1 MKKILKFLAV
11 VVLCGFST
19 PAFSAMTLGGTYVC
33 TNSKCFMPMLIT
45 ETGVLQG
52 TRSEFLQVTI
62 KGSANLDRCIMRKEV
77 TSHGTLIA
85 NATEFLM
92 DLSVCAGKTTLTSCN
107 LMNLYV
113 LDQNEENS
121 ENPIHITLNGA
132 TTVNGAIV
140 FATGLGQVY
149 KGPNVVILGEVI
161 GGVIVDQ
168 EN

>member
-1 MKKILKFLAV
+1 MRKILKFLAA

-19 PAFSAMTLGGTYVC
+19 PAFSAMNLGGNYVS
-33 TNSKCFMPMLIT
+33 TDSKCFMDMLIT

-62 KGSANLDRCIMRKEV
+62 KGSAILDRCIMRKEV

-113 LDQNEENS
+113 LDHNEENS
-121 ENPIHITLNGA
+121 ENPIHITLDGA

-140 FATGLGQVY
+140 FETGLGQVH

>member
-11 VVLCGFST
+11 VVLCGLST
-19 PAFSAMTLGGTYVC
+19 PAFSAMTLSGNYVS
-33 TNSKCFMPMLIT
+33 TDSKCFMDMLVT
-45 ETGVLQG
+45 EKGVLQG

-62 KGSANLDRCIMRKEV
+62 KGSANLDRCVMRKEV

-107 LMNLYV
+107 LMNLYI
-113 LDQNEENS
+113 LDHNEENG
-121 ENPIHITLNGA
+121 ENPIHITLDGA

-140 FATGLGQVY
+140 FETGLGQVH